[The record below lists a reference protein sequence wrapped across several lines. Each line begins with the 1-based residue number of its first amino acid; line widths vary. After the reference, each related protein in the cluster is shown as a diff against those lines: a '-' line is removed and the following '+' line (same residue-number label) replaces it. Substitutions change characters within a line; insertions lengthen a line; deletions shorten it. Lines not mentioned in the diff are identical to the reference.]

1 MSGARR
7 RSDVV
12 RDVLLLALAAC
23 GGALDAASYLR
34 THAFIANVTGDTI
47 VLGLAAGGRHLSD
60 AAHAGAAI
68 AAFAVGAFCGTALGD
83 EATNDDPWPKR
94 VGRPFALEVVLLVAY
109 AACWT
114 LPHLDPVVL
123 LAVGAAAMG
132 VQSGITH
139 DIHLSGASTTYMTGT
154 VARTAEFFADTL
166 RFGFRGGMVL
176 NAAAWIVY
184 VLAAILVGA
193 IDRAGAGVVPVLCA
207 VVVVVAA
214 VALCGRPLVM
224 RAHRGDRE
232 QSG

>member
-1 MSGARR
+1 MTAARR

-60 AAHAGAAI
+60 AAHAGVAI
-68 AAFAVGAFCGTALGD
+68 AAFAAGAFCGTALGD
-83 EATNDDPWPKR
+83 EATKDDPWPKR
-94 VGRPFALEVVLLVAY
+94 VGRPFALEIVLLAAY

-114 LPHLDPVVL
+114 VPHLDTAVL

-184 VLAAILVGA
+184 VLAAIFVGVV
-193 IDRAGAGVVPVLCA
+193 DRAGASVPLVLCAA
-207 VVVVVAA
+207 VVVVGV
-214 VALCGRPLVM
+214 VALVGRPLVM
-224 RAHRGDRE
+224 RAHRDERSQAG
-232 QSG
+232 